1 VDNPTRKVVIVGG
14 GTAGWLTACLLA
26 RRAKTIEGTPP
37 DIVLVESPDIPPI
50 GVGEGT
56 WPSMR
61 MSLQAI
67 GIAESD
73 LVRHADAS
81 FKQGTQF
88 IGWGDND
95 GSDSYYHPFSL
106 PAEYSQ
112 LNLAEYWLDLGSR
125 PAFADFATPQ
135 ARVIAAGL
143 APRQASMPP
152 YAFAV
157 NYAYHFDAGK
167 FAVLLHEHA
176 TARLGVDFRAA
187 NVVAVAAADNGDIA
201 AVELDSGERIDG
213 DLFVDCTGQR
223 SLLLAGHFG
232 VDFISVKDVLLN
244 DTAIAVQV
252 PWGRNSPPLPSVTR
266 ATAAPAG
273 WIWDIGLQSRRG
285 IGYVHSS
292 AHTDEGAA
300 LATLKNYIARTAP
313 AVSSDGLG
321 FRTIRFEPGY
331 RRDFWVRNCVAVGL
345 SGGFIEPLEASALAL
360 IEQAAQLISRDLPV
374 SRDIMTVVAKRFN
387 EKMHYHWQRVVEF
400 LKLHYVLSRRDE
412 SAYWRDT
419 RNPSTCPAGLRD
431 KLTLWQQQAPWHED
445 APRVDE
451 LFPSASYQF
460 VLYGMGF
467 EPALRAAR
475 RSGDARERALV
486 EKALKENDQR
496 ARQLLSGLPANRAL
510 LDAMTSL
517 AGVA

>member
-1 VDNPTRKVVIVGG
+1 MNNPTRKVVIVGG

-37 DIVLVESPDIPPI
+37 AVVLIESPDIPAI

-61 MSLQAI
+61 LSLQTI
-67 GIAESD
+67 GIAEAD

-88 IGWGDND
+88 IGWGDNE
-95 GSDSYYHPFSL
+95 GADSYYHPFSL

-112 LNLAEYWLDLGSR
+112 LNLAEHWLDLESR

-135 ARVIAAGL
+135 ARIIAAGL

-157 NYAYHFDAGK
+157 NYGYHFDAGK

-176 TARLGVDFRAA
+176 TARLGVDFRSA

-223 SLLLAGHFG
+223 SLLLSGHFD
-232 VDFISVKDVLLN
+232 VDFVSVKDILLN

-266 ATAAPAG
+266 ASAAPAG

-292 AHTDEGAA
+292 AHADEAAA
-300 LATLKNYIARTAP
+300 LATLRDYIARTAP
-313 AVSSDGLG
+313 AVSIDRLG

-331 RRDFWVRNCVAVGL
+331 RREFWVRNCVAVGL

-360 IEQAAQLISRDLPV
+360 IEQAAQLISRDLPA
-374 SRDIMTVVAKRFN
+374 SRDIMAVVAKRFN

-419 RNPSTCPAGLRD
+419 RSPSSCPAGLRD

-467 EPALRAAR
+467 EPGLRAAR
-475 RSGDARERALV
+475 RSVDPRERALA
-486 EKALKENDQR
+486 EKALKDNDQK